1 MKNIKTIIC
10 LFLSILFFTS
20 CKSKQESNQN
30 EESFKNLTVEEV
42 IILLE
47 ANPDIIVIDVRT
59 PDEIAQ
65 TGAIENSINID
76 FKASDFKASD
86 FKEKISALDKD
97 KEYILFCKSGNR
109 SGQASKIMAE
119 MGFSNINNL
128 NNAGYEEFSK
138 ALSK

>member
-10 LFLSILFFTS
+10 LFLSILFFTG

-76 FKASDFKASD
+76 FKASDFK
-86 FKEKISALDKD
+86 EKISALDKD

>member
-1 MKNIKTIIC
+1 M
-10 LFLSILFFTS
+10 
-20 CKSKQESNQN
+20 
-30 EESFKNLTVEEV
+30 
-42 IILLE
+42 E

-76 FKASDFKASD
+76 FKASDFK
-86 FKEKISALDKD
+86 EKISALDKD

-109 SGQASKIMAE
+109 SGQAYKIMAE

>member
-20 CKSKQESNQN
+20 CKSKQEINQN

-65 TGAIENSINID
+65 TGVIENSINI
-76 FKASDFKASD
+76 DFKASD

>member
-20 CKSKQESNQN
+20 CESKQESNQN

-65 TGAIENSINID
+65 TGAIENSINI
-76 FKASDFKASD
+76 DFKASD

>member
-20 CKSKQESNQN
+20 CESKQESNQN
-30 EESFKNLTVEEV
+30 AESFKNLTVEEV
-42 IILLE
+42 IILLD

-76 FKASDFKASD
+76 FKASDFK
-86 FKEKISALDKD
+86 EKISVLDKD

>member
-42 IILLE
+42 ITLWE

-76 FKASDFKASD
+76 FKASDFK
-86 FKEKISALDKD
+86 EKISVLDKD

>member
-1 MKNIKTIIC
+1 MKNIKTVIC

-76 FKASDFKASD
+76 FKASDFK
-86 FKEKISALDKD
+86 EKISALDKD

>member
-1 MKNIKTIIC
+1 MKNVKTIIC

-42 IILLE
+42 IILWE

-76 FKASDFKASD
+76 FKSSD

>member
-47 ANPDIIVIDVRT
+47 ANPNIIVIDVRT

-76 FKASDFKASD
+76 FKASDFK
-86 FKEKISALDKD
+86 EKISVLDKD

>member
-1 MKNIKTIIC
+1 MKNVKTIIC

-30 EESFKNLTVEEV
+30 EESFKNLTVEDV
-42 IILLE
+42 IILLD

-76 FKASDFKASD
+76 FKSSD

>member
-30 EESFKNLTVEEV
+30 EESFKNLTIEEV

-65 TGAIENSINID
+65 TGAIEKSINID
-76 FKASDFKASD
+76 FKASDFK
-86 FKEKISALDKD
+86 EKISVLDKD

-119 MGFSNINNL
+119 KGFSNINNL

-138 ALSK
+138 AMSK

>member
-42 IILLE
+42 IILWE

-76 FKASDFKASD
+76 FKASDFK
-86 FKEKISALDKD
+86 EKISVLDKD

>member
-30 EESFKNLTVEEV
+30 EENFKNLTVEEV
-42 IILLE
+42 IILWE

-65 TGAIENSINID
+65 TGAIENSINI
-76 FKASDFKASD
+76 DFKASD

-128 NNAGYEEFSK
+128 NNAGYEEFSQ

>member
-42 IILLE
+42 IILLD

-76 FKASDFKASD
+76 FKASDFK
-86 FKEKISALDKD
+86 EKISALDKD

-109 SGQASKIMAE
+109 SGQASKVMAE

>member
-1 MKNIKTIIC
+1 M
-10 LFLSILFFTS
+10 
-20 CKSKQESNQN
+20 
-30 EESFKNLTVEEV
+30 
-42 IILLE
+42 E

-65 TGAIENSINID
+65 TGAIENSINI
-76 FKASDFKASD
+76 DFKASD

>member
-30 EESFKNLTVEEV
+30 EGSFKNLTVEEV

-65 TGAIENSINID
+65 TGAIENSINI
-76 FKASDFKASD
+76 DFKASD